1 MRKPREGYRRLSGLG
16 RPFVATRGCRKVRVV
31 LELDEEGKHHVEGLD
46 QIIVPVD
53 H

>member
-1 MRKPREGYRRLSGLG
+1 MRKPGEGDRRLSGLR

-31 LELDEEGKHHVEGLD
+31 LELDEEGEHHVQGLD
-46 QIIVPVD
+46 QVVVPVE